1 MLGRTGRKEYG
12 DDTAFFV
19 IMVELY
25 DGRRVFRGHG
35 QEGFGW
41 IGCRAG
47 TVGARVRRRARAWGA
62 RRLANQR
69 LGWRALWPGVRAGA
83 RWV

>member
-1 MLGRTGRKEYG
+1 MPGRTGRKEYG

-35 QEGFGW
+35 QEGCGW

-47 TVGARVRRRARAWGA
+47 TVGARAGAPPRAWEA
-62 RRLANQR
+62 WDDAA
-69 LGWRALWPGVRAGA
+69 LGCTDG
-83 RWV
+83 WVVD